1 MIAPSRNFQLHH
13 PWLTVLFLVTQMVL
27 VIVLALLPV
36 WGWIHLRFSPVQRF
50 YLPVYL
56 ESSVGVLAGSAP
68 EYVKWI
74 EKRAPGREWEIAQP
88 EDLIPL
94 KGGVA
99 PFQLSTVAQSQGW
112 SELGYTTSGTFKEQD
127 TRDYLEANVF
137 GGHSLLF
144 LILQPLELVL
154 VGWLCWKFFDNW
166 RKDLARE
173 RGSAWDPNYRPTHW
187 DEDLALFTKL
197 LYGEAKAGAVQVRI
211 WLTPKQKSMDQPAVV
226 AVASA
231 TVSPSRNAQP
241 APPTTSTP
249 KPKAVT
255 PVTAKVVES
264 ASVRSPKPATPVTK
278 PSQPTA
284 PKPQPVKVQPD
295 PKPEPASPFGKPAA
309 EGQTERKWDISQ
321 WID

>member
-13 PWLTVLFLVTQMVL
+13 PWLTVMFLFTQMVL
-27 VIVLALLPV
+27 FIVLALLPV

-88 EDLIPL
+88 DDLIPL

-112 SELGYTTSGTFKEQD
+112 SELGYTASGTFKEQD
-127 TRDYLEANVF
+127 IRDYLEANVF

-154 VGWLCWKFFDNW
+154 IGWLCWKFFDNW

-187 DEDLALFTKL
+187 DEDLALFMKL
-197 LYGEAKAGAVQVRI
+197 LYGEAKTGAVQVRR
-211 WLTPKQKSMDQPAVV
+211 WLASRQKSTAQPAVLT
-226 AVASA
+226 VASA
-231 TVSPSRNAQP
+231 TVSPSRTASP
-241 APPTTSTP
+241 LPPVPSPP
-249 KPKAVT
+249 KPKSAT
-255 PVTAKVVES
+255 PVVPRVVET
-264 ASVRSPKPATPVTK
+264 APVRSPKPAAPVAK
-278 PSQPTA
+278 PSA
-284 PKPQPVKVQPD
+284 PAVPKRQPVKAQSD
-295 PKPEPASPFGKPAA
+295 PKPEPISPFGRPVA
-309 EGQTERKWDISQ
+309 EGQPERKWDISQ